1 MDTKA
6 NKEAATL
13 FSTYRVRHHTCVF
26 VHINVQNK
34 TPCQTEN
41 RIKHRAT
48 AAKQTARIRNSSN
61 NIISTPFGDYDC
73 NQCQNN
79 TSLVKCL
86 ECGCAKCHYKTGDPL
101 VKYIY
106 FFLSLLKLK
115 IKRDII
121 DL

>member
-13 FSTYRVRHHTCVF
+13 FSTYRVRHQTCVF

-41 RIKHRAT
+41 RIKHRT
-48 AAKQTARIRNSSN
+48 TIKQTTRIRSSSS
-61 NIISTPFGDYDC
+61 ITISTPFGDYNC

-79 TSLVKCL
+79 TSVIKCL
-86 ECGCAKCHYKTGDPL
+86 ECGCAKCHFKTGDPL
-101 VKYIY
+101 VKYSG
-106 FFLSLLKLK
+106 FFIIIKLK
-115 IKRDII
+115 VI
-121 DL
+121 